1 MTAVLDH
8 RKLYRVPWNLS
19 DNAIAWLEPTAKC
32 NLACEGCYRANIN
45 QHKSLDEVAAELD
58 VFQQYRTVDG
68 VSIAGGDPL
77 THPQVVDIVRMIAD
91 RGWKPILNTNGLAL
105 TPEMLREMKKVG
117 LTGLT
122 FHIDSKQGRPKWK
135 GKNEIEHNELRLR
148 YAQMVAEVGGLSC
161 AFNSTVFG
169 DTLDTVPDLVEWA
182 QKHIDI
188 VHVMVFI
195 CYREAIQEEF
205 DYYAGGEKVDVS
217 DLVYSGDTGKRVD
230 ISAHDVVAKIRE
242 RFPDYSPC
250 GYLNG
255 TEMPDSFK
263 WLFALRFGTADRIY
277 GYAGPKMM
285 ELTQVW
291 HHLRTGKYMA
301 YANPSVLRRGRSMM
315 WLWPFDS
322 GVRQTFARAVTDP
335 RMMFRRLHTQ
345 SIMIIQPVDVLPDGR
360 QNMCD
365 GCPDITV
372 WDGKLVWSCRMEE
385 CINYG
390 RFMHTVPRNRTGDH
404 KSAQSPS

>member
-1 MTAVLDH
+1 V
-8 RKLYRVPWNLS
+8 
-19 DNAIAWLEPTAKC
+19 
-32 NLACEGCYRANIN
+32 N

-58 VFQQYRTVDG
+58 VFERYRNVDG

-77 THPQVVDIVRMIAD
+77 THPKVVDIVRMVAA
-91 RGWKPILNTNGLAL
+91 RGWKPILNTNGLARTSEL
-105 TPEMLREMKKVG
+105 LRELKTVG
-117 LTGLT
+117 LSGLT

-135 GKNEIEHNELRLR
+135 GKNEQEHNELRLQ

-161 AFNSTVFG
+161 AFNSTVYG
-169 DTLDTVPDLVEWA
+169 DTLDAVPDLVEWA

-195 CYREAIQEEF
+195 CYRAAIQEGNF

-217 DLVYSGDTGKRVD
+217 PLVYSYEDAPQQID

-242 RFPDYSPC
+242 RYPDYSPC

-255 TEMPDSFK
+255 TESPDSLK
-263 WLFALRFGTADRIY
+263 WLFALRFGTSDRVY

-285 ELTQVW
+285 EMAQVW
-291 HHLRTGKYMA
+291 HHLRTGRYMA
-301 YANPSVLRRGRSMM
+301 YADPKVLRRGKSMM
-315 WLWPFDS
+315 WLWPFDR
-322 GVRQTFARAVTDP
+322 GVRQTFARAVVDP
-335 RMMFRRLHTQ
+335 KMMFRRLHTQ

-390 RFMHTVPRNRTGDH
+390 QFMQTVPKDSTKNSTQVE
-404 KSAQSPS
+404 SSLS